1 MTELKPRSYHH
12 RHLDFAF
19 GEGPGGTRR
28 LRVHSAE
35 VLRGVLDGGLGGAA
49 GATGYK
55 ALGSVDLPEA
65 VAAALELVLGDLRT
79 DLSEEGEDRGEDR
92 SLQMLRQKRQRAAER
107 LEEFFTRHRGN
118 PLVANGVVVD
128 PRSARGRQLVAQIRA
143 GQAEPRLLADWVRLR
158 IEWRGIIEAF

>member
-19 GEGPGGTRR
+19 GQGPGGTRR
-28 LRVHSAE
+28 LTVHSAE
-35 VLRGVLDGGLGGAA
+35 VLRAVLDGGPGGAA

-55 ALGSVDLPEA
+55 ALGSVDLPEV

-79 DLSEEGEDRGEDR
+79 DLSDGGDDR
-92 SLQMLRQKRQRAAER
+92 SPQMLRQKRQRAAER

>member
-1 MTELKPRSYHH
+1 MTQATPRSFHH

-19 GEGPGGTRR
+19 AQGPGGTRR
-28 LRVHSAE
+28 LTVHSAE
-35 VLRGVLDGGLGGAA
+35 VLRGVLEGVMGGDAGAA
-49 GATGYK
+49 GYK

-65 VAAALELVLGDLRT
+65 VADALERVLGDLRT
-79 DLSEEGEDRGEDR
+79 DLSDEGDAPSPQTR
-92 SLQMLRQKRQRAAER
+92 RQKRQRAAER

-128 PRSARGRQLVAQIRA
+128 PRSARGRQLVAQIKA